1 MWSCI
6 RLILEFGSRV
16 AGRLG
21 PVCVLISWAA
31 VLDVR
36 AEAPVSSGVAATEP
50 VPEFG
55 RLEVVKMVLERA
67 EESLAFHP
75 DDIKP
80 ATWWFPSMD
89 RAEMTAFLRSSGLSN
104 SLLAMLDGPG
114 VVNAEPRGV
123 SVVPP
128 KALVLGLSRETRGVV
143 YAKLAEFQENARQR
157 QPYKFL
163 EADIDEWRD
172 SGTLSAHT
180 SDMIRRV
187 TYLKAGMACF
197 SDLQIVSDIPFFERG
212 RLLRVLSRVPT
223 CVVKLNV
230 DRKSDIEAMAR
241 YWGAG
246 GRVEEVRSVL
256 KAGSE
261 VEGGSKMDLS
271 RLLPLF
277 ARSRLYTFP
286 DPSRRSE
293 SQFQDCFWT
302 ALNFFN
308 EAPVEFDGDRVET
321 GSWVAAHYVQVNG
334 SPRYGDV
341 IMMMDQGKLAI
352 HACVYLADNLV
363 FTKNGKGAGSPW
375 ILMNTDDM
383 MQGYLAHLRP
393 GIRLQVITYRLR
405 GS

>member
-1 MWSCI
+1 M
-6 RLILEFGSRV
+6 
-16 AGRLG
+16 
-21 PVCVLISWAA
+21 
-31 VLDVR
+31 
-36 AEAPVSSGVAATEP
+36 SSGLAPTEP

-55 RLEVVKMVLERA
+55 RLEVVKIVLERS

-80 ATWWFPSMD
+80 AKWWFPSMD
-89 RAEMTAFLRSSGLSN
+89 QAETTEFLRSSGVSN
-104 SLLAMLDGPG
+104 SLLSLLDGPG
-114 VVNAEPRGV
+114 VVNAESRGV
-123 SVVPP
+123 SIVPP
-128 KALVLGLSRETRGVV
+128 KALVFGLSREARGVV

-163 EADIDEWRD
+163 ETDIDEWRD

-180 SDMIRRV
+180 TDMIRRV
-187 TYLKAGMACF
+187 AYPKAGMACF

-212 RLLRVLSRVPT
+212 RLLRVLSQVPT
-223 CVVKLNV
+223 FVVKLNV
-230 DRKSDIEAMAR
+230 DRKSDIDAMAR

-246 GRVEEVRSVL
+246 GRADEVRAVL
-256 KAGSE
+256 SAVSD
-261 VEGGSKMDLS
+261 VDGGSKVDLS
-271 RLLPLF
+271 RILPSF
-277 ARSRLYTFP
+277 ARTRLYTFP
-286 DPSRRSE
+286 GHSRRSD

-308 EAPVEFDGDRVET
+308 TTPVDFGGDKVGT
-321 GSWVAAHYVQVNG
+321 GAWVADHYVQVTG

-341 IMMMDQGKLAI
+341 VMMMDENRLAI
-352 HACVYLADNLV
+352 HACVYLADNMV

-375 ILMNTDDM
+375 IFMKMDDM

-393 GIRLQVITYRLR
+393 GIRLQVIAYRLK

>member
-1 MWSCI
+1 M
-6 RLILEFGSRV
+6 
-16 AGRLG
+16 
-21 PVCVLISWAA
+21 
-31 VLDVR
+31 
-36 AEAPVSSGVAATEP
+36 
-50 VPEFG
+50 
-55 RLEVVKMVLERA
+55 
-67 EESLAFHP
+67 
-75 DDIKP
+75 
-80 ATWWFPSMD
+80 
-89 RAEMTAFLRSSGLSN
+89 
-104 SLLAMLDGPG
+104 
-114 VVNAEPRGV
+114 
-123 SVVPP
+123 
-128 KALVLGLSRETRGVV
+128 
-143 YAKLAEFQENARQR
+143 
-157 QPYKFL
+157 
-163 EADIDEWRD
+163 
-172 SGTLSAHT
+172 
-180 SDMIRRV
+180 
-187 TYLKAGMACF
+187 
-197 SDLQIVSDIPFFERG
+197 
-212 RLLRVLSRVPT
+212 
-223 CVVKLNV
+223 
-230 DRKSDIEAMAR
+230 
-241 YWGAG
+241 
-246 GRVEEVRSVL
+246 L